1 MQRLCPDRAR
11 GQARREGEEGSAV
24 QSLTPKTLAEL
35 AQALSAA
42 TKKAKIIAGGTDFII
57 KERAGKFAPDLLIYP
72 GFIPELNTV
81 TKENG
86 VLRIGAAVPMN
97 GITAALKD
105 DKAFCAIADAA
116 SDVGSPQIRA
126 KGTMAGN
133 LCNAS
138 PAGDMLPVS
147 WLYDAQLELM
157 NADGTASVTPVNGF
171 ITGPQK
177 TILRPDQAVTAIL
190 IGLKQFEG
198 FVSAFHKIG
207 SRERVSISREG
218 LAAAVRLDENGKVE
232 QARLSLGA
240 VGGTPIRV
248 TDAEEYMRGRVL
260 DEKLVEEIT
269 PMVAETI
276 HNNCRPA
283 NRLYKTEAARGLTA
297 DTFAKLMSRL

>member
-1 MQRLCPDRAR
+1 M
-11 GQARREGEEGSAV
+11 

-42 TKKAKIIAGGTDFII
+42 TEKAKIIAGGTDFII

-138 PAGDMLPVS
+138 PAGDMLPVA
-147 WLYDAQLELM
+147 WLYGAELELLC
-157 NADGTASVTPVNGF
+157 ADGTRKCVPAEQFVL
-171 ITGPQK
+171 GPQK
-177 TILRPDQAVTAIL
+177 NALAPQQAVIGIL
-190 IGLKQFEG
+190 FDRSRCAG
-198 FVSAFHKIG
+198 FRSAFRKIG
-207 SRERVSISREG
+207 FRSYVSISRESIG
-218 LAAAVRLDENGKVE
+218 MLLRLAEGGTVG
-232 QARLSLGA
+232 QARIALGA
-240 VGGTPIRV
+240 VGSTPIRALE
-248 TDAEEYMRGRVL
+248 AEEMMRAHVL
-260 DEKLVEEIT
+260 DDALRQAVTES
-269 PMVAETI
+269 VAATI
-276 HNNCRPA
+276 QANCRPA
-283 NRLYKTEAARGLTA
+283 NRLYKTEAARGLVA
-297 DTFAKLMSRL
+297 DVFAALD

>member
-1 MQRLCPDRAR
+1 M
-11 GQARREGEEGSAV
+11 

-42 TKKAKIIAGGTDFII
+42 TEKAKIIAGGTDFII

-248 TDAEEYMRGRVL
+248 TDAEECMRGRVL

>member
-1 MQRLCPDRAR
+1 M
-11 GQARREGEEGSAV
+11 

-42 TKKAKIIAGGTDFII
+42 TEKAKIIAGGTDFII

-157 NADGTASVTPVNGF
+157 NADGMASVTPVNGF

-190 IGLKQFEG
+190 VDLKQFEG

-218 LAAAVRLDENGKVE
+218 LAAAVRLDESGKVE

-248 TDAEEYMRGRVL
+248 TDAEEYMHGRVL
-260 DEKLVEEIT
+260 DEKLVEEIA

-276 HNNCRPA
+276 YNNCRPA

>member
-1 MQRLCPDRAR
+1 M
-11 GQARREGEEGSAV
+11 

-42 TKKAKIIAGGTDFII
+42 TEKAKVIAGGTDFII

-147 WLYDAQLELM
+147 WLYDARLELM
-157 NADGTASVTPVNGF
+157 NADGMASVTPVNGF

-190 IGLKQFEG
+190 VDLKQFEG

-218 LAAAVRLDENGKVE
+218 LAAAVRLDESGKVE

-248 TDAEEYMRGRVL
+248 TDAEEYMHGRVL

>member
-1 MQRLCPDRAR
+1 M
-11 GQARREGEEGSAV
+11 

-42 TKKAKIIAGGTDFII
+42 TEKAKIITGGTDFII

-157 NADGTASVTPVNGF
+157 NADGTASATPVNGF

-190 IGLKQFEG
+190 IDLKQFEG

-218 LAAAVRLDENGKVE
+218 LAAAVKLDENGRVE

-248 TDAEEYMRGRVL
+248 TDAEKYMRGRVL

>member
-1 MQRLCPDRAR
+1 M
-11 GQARREGEEGSAV
+11 

-42 TKKAKIIAGGTDFII
+42 TEKAKIIAGGTDFII
-57 KERAGKFAPDLLIYP
+57 MERAGKFAPDLLIYP

-147 WLYDAQLELM
+147 WLYDAQFELM

-190 IGLKQFEG
+190 VDLKQFEG

-218 LAAAVRLDENGKVE
+218 LAAAVRFDENGKVE

-248 TDAEEYMRGRVL
+248 TDAEEYMHGRVL

>member
-1 MQRLCPDRAR
+1 M
-11 GQARREGEEGSAV
+11 

-42 TKKAKIIAGGTDFII
+42 TEKAKIIAGCTDFII

-72 GFIPELNTV
+72 GFIPELI

-97 GITAALKD
+97 GISAALKD

-190 IGLKQFEG
+190 IDLKQFEG

-218 LAAAVRLDENGKVE
+218 LAAAVKLDENGRVE

-248 TDAEEYMRGRVL
+248 TDAEENMRGRVL

>member
-1 MQRLCPDRAR
+1 M
-11 GQARREGEEGSAV
+11 

-42 TKKAKIIAGGTDFII
+42 TEKAKIIAGGTDFII
-57 KERAGKFAPDLLIYP
+57 MERAGKFAPDLLIYP

-147 WLYDAQLELM
+147 WLYDAQFELM

-218 LAAAVRLDENGKVE
+218 LAAAVRFDENGKVE

-260 DEKLVEEIT
+260 DEK
-269 PMVAETI
+269 
-276 HNNCRPA
+276 
-283 NRLYKTEAARGLTA
+283 ARRRDYA
-297 DTFAKLMSRL
+297 DGRRDHPQQLPPGKPPL

>member
-1 MQRLCPDRAR
+1 M
-11 GQARREGEEGSAV
+11 

-42 TKKAKIIAGGTDFII
+42 TEKAKIIAGGTDFII

-157 NADGTASVTPVNGF
+157 NADGAASVTPVNGF

-190 IGLKQFEG
+190 IDLKQFEG

-248 TDAEEYMRGRVL
+248 MDAEEYMRGRVL

>member
-1 MQRLCPDRAR
+1 M
-11 GQARREGEEGSAV
+11 

-42 TKKAKIIAGGTDFII
+42 TEKAKIIAGGTDFII

-248 TDAEEYMRGRVL
+248 TDAEEALRGRVL

>member
-1 MQRLCPDRAR
+1 M
-11 GQARREGEEGSAV
+11 

-42 TKKAKIIAGGTDFII
+42 TEKAKVIAGGTDFII

-147 WLYDAQLELM
+147 WLYDARLELM
-157 NADGTASVTPVNGF
+157 NADGMASVTPVNGF

-190 IGLKQFEG
+190 VDLKQFEG

-218 LAAAVRLDENGKVE
+218 LAAAVRLDESGKVE

-248 TDAEEYMRGRVL
+248 TDAEEYMHGRVL
-260 DEKLVEEIT
+260 DEKLVEEIA

-276 HNNCRPA
+276 YNNCRPA
-283 NRLYKTEAARGLTA
+283 NRLYKTEAARCLTA

>member
-1 MQRLCPDRAR
+1 M
-11 GQARREGEEGSAV
+11 

-42 TKKAKIIAGGTDFII
+42 TEKAKIIAGCTDFII

-126 KGTMAGN
+126 KGTMVGN

-177 TILRPDQAVTAIL
+177 TILRPDQAVTTIL
-190 IGLKQFEG
+190 IDLKQFEG

-248 TDAEEYMRGRVL
+248 TDAEEYMRGHVL

>member
-1 MQRLCPDRAR
+1 
-11 GQARREGEEGSAV
+11 V

-42 TKKAKIIAGGTDFII
+42 TEKAKVIAGGTDFII

-147 WLYDAQLELM
+147 WLYDARLELM
-157 NADGTASVTPVNGF
+157 NADGMASVTPVNGF

-190 IGLKQFEG
+190 VDLKQFEG

-218 LAAAVRLDENGKVE
+218 LAAAVRLDESGKVE

-248 TDAEEYMRGRVL
+248 TDAEEYMHGRVL
-260 DEKLVEEIT
+260 DEKLVEEIA

-276 HNNCRPA
+276 YNNCRPA

>member
-1 MQRLCPDRAR
+1 M
-11 GQARREGEEGSAV
+11 

-42 TKKAKIIAGGTDFII
+42 TEKAKIIAGGTDFII

-86 VLRIGAAVPMN
+86 KLRIGAAVPMN

-126 KGTMAGN
+126 KGTMVGT

-147 WLYDAQLELM
+147 WLYDSQLELM

-177 TILRPDQAVTAIL
+177 TILQLDQAVTAIL
-190 IGLKQFEG
+190 IDLKQFEG
-198 FVSAFHKIG
+198 YVSAFHKIG
-207 SRERVSISREG
+207 SRERVSFSREG

-248 TDAEEYMRGRVL
+248 TDAEEYMRGHVL

>member
-1 MQRLCPDRAR
+1 M
-11 GQARREGEEGSAV
+11 

-42 TKKAKIIAGGTDFII
+42 TEKAKIIAGCTDFII

-97 GITAALKD
+97 GISAALKD

-190 IGLKQFEG
+190 IDLKQFEG

-218 LAAAVRLDENGKVE
+218 LAAAVKLDENGRVE

-248 TDAEEYMRGRVL
+248 TDAEENMRGRVL

>member
-1 MQRLCPDRAR
+1 M
-11 GQARREGEEGSAV
+11 

-42 TKKAKIIAGGTDFII
+42 TEKAKIIAGGTDFII

-72 GFIPELNTV
+72 GFIPELNTI

-190 IGLKQFEG
+190 IDLKQFEG

-218 LAAAVRLDENGKVE
+218 LAAAVKLDENGRVE

-248 TDAEEYMRGRVL
+248 TDAEEYMRGHVL

>member
-1 MQRLCPDRAR
+1 M
-11 GQARREGEEGSAV
+11 

-42 TKKAKIIAGGTDFII
+42 TEKTKIIAGGTDFII

-86 VLRIGAAVPMN
+86 RLRIGAAVPMN
-97 GITAALKD
+97 GITAALRD

-157 NADGTASVTPVNGF
+157 NADGTMSETPVNGF

-190 IGLKQFEG
+190 IDLKQFDG

-218 LAAAVRLDENGKVE
+218 LAAAVKLGNAGIVE

-248 TDAEEYMRGRVL
+248 TDAEEYMCGRTL

>member
-1 MQRLCPDRAR
+1 M
-11 GQARREGEEGSAV
+11 

-42 TKKAKIIAGGTDFII
+42 TEKAKIIAGGTDFII
-57 KERAGKFAPDLLIYP
+57 KERAGKFTPDLLIYP

-190 IGLKQFEG
+190 IDLKQFEG

-218 LAAAVRLDENGKVE
+218 LAAAVKLDENGRVE

-248 TDAEEYMRGRVL
+248 TDAEEYMCGRVL

>member
-1 MQRLCPDRAR
+1 M
-11 GQARREGEEGSAV
+11 

-42 TKKAKIIAGGTDFII
+42 TEKAKVIAGGTDFII

-157 NADGTASVTPVNGF
+157 NADGMASVTPVNGF

-190 IGLKQFEG
+190 VDLKQFEG

-207 SRERVSISREG
+207 SRERVSISRDG
-218 LAAAVRLDENGKVE
+218 LAAAVRLDESGKVE

-248 TDAEEYMRGRVL
+248 TDAEEYMHGRVL
-260 DEKLVEEIT
+260 DEKLVEEIA

-276 HNNCRPA
+276 YNNCRPA

>member
-1 MQRLCPDRAR
+1 M
-11 GQARREGEEGSAV
+11 
-24 QSLTPKTLAEL
+24 
-35 AQALSAA
+35 
-42 TKKAKIIAGGTDFII
+42 
-57 KERAGKFAPDLLIYP
+57 IYP

-157 NADGTASVTPVNGF
+157 NADGMASVTPVNGF

-177 TILRPDQAVTAIL
+177 TILQTDQAVTAIL
-190 IGLKQFEG
+190 IDLKQFEG

>member
-1 MQRLCPDRAR
+1 M
-11 GQARREGEEGSAV
+11 

-42 TKKAKIIAGGTDFII
+42 TEKAKIIAGGTDFII

-157 NADGTASVTPVNGF
+157 NADGMASVTPVNGF

-190 IGLKQFEG
+190 VDLKQFEG

-218 LAAAVRLDENGKVE
+218 LAAAVRLDESGKVE

-248 TDAEEYMRGRVL
+248 TDAEEYMHGRVL
-260 DEKLVEEIT
+260 DEKLVEEIA

>member
-1 MQRLCPDRAR
+1 M
-11 GQARREGEEGSAV
+11 

-42 TKKAKIIAGGTDFII
+42 TEKAKIIAGGTDFII

-248 TDAEEYMRGRVL
+248 TDAEEDMRGRVL

>member
-1 MQRLCPDRAR
+1 M
-11 GQARREGEEGSAV
+11 

-42 TKKAKIIAGGTDFII
+42 TEKAKIIAGGTDFII
-57 KERAGKFAPDLLIYP
+57 KERAGKFAPNLLIYP

-157 NADGTASVTPVNGF
+157 NADGMASVTPVNGF

-190 IGLKQFEG
+190 VNLKQFEG

-218 LAAAVRLDENGKVE
+218 LAAAVRLDESGKVE

-240 VGGTPIRV
+240 VGGTPIHV

>member
-1 MQRLCPDRAR
+1 M
-11 GQARREGEEGSAV
+11 

-42 TKKAKIIAGGTDFII
+42 TEKAKVIAGGTDFII

-157 NADGTASVTPVNGF
+157 NADGMASVTPVNGF

-190 IGLKQFEG
+190 VDLKQFEG

-218 LAAAVRLDENGKVE
+218 LAAAVRLDESGKVE

-248 TDAEEYMRGRVL
+248 TDAEEYMHGRVL

>member
-1 MQRLCPDRAR
+1 M
-11 GQARREGEEGSAV
+11 

-42 TKKAKIIAGGTDFII
+42 TEKAKIIAGGTDFII

-72 GFIPELNTV
+72 GFIPELNTI

-86 VLRIGAAVPMN
+86 VLRIGAVVPMN

-157 NADGTASVTPVNGF
+157 NADGMASVMLVNGF

-190 IGLKQFEG
+190 IDLKQFEG

-218 LAAAVRLDENGKVE
+218 LAAAVRLDESGKVE

-240 VGGTPIRV
+240 VGGTSIRV

>member
-1 MQRLCPDRAR
+1 M
-11 GQARREGEEGSAV
+11 

-42 TKKAKIIAGGTDFII
+42 TEKAKIIAGGTDFII

-81 TKENG
+81 TKEND

-126 KGTMAGN
+126 KGTMVGN

-177 TILRPDQAVTAIL
+177 TILRPDQAVTTIL
-190 IGLKQFEG
+190 IDLKQFEG

-248 TDAEEYMRGRVL
+248 TDAEEYMRGHVL

>member
-1 MQRLCPDRAR
+1 M
-11 GQARREGEEGSAV
+11 

-35 AQALSAA
+35 AQALSTA
-42 TKKAKIIAGGTDFII
+42 TEKAKIIAGGTDFII

-248 TDAEEYMRGRVL
+248 TDAEEYMRGCVL

>member
-1 MQRLCPDRAR
+1 M
-11 GQARREGEEGSAV
+11 

-42 TKKAKIIAGGTDFII
+42 TEKAKIIAGGTDFII

-157 NADGTASVTPVNGF
+157 NADGTASATPVNGF

-190 IGLKQFEG
+190 IDLKQFEG

-218 LAAAVRLDENGKVE
+218 LAAAVKLDENGRVE

-248 TDAEEYMRGRVL
+248 TDAEKYMRGRVL

>member
-1 MQRLCPDRAR
+1 M
-11 GQARREGEEGSAV
+11 

-42 TKKAKIIAGGTDFII
+42 TEKAKIIAGGTDFII

-133 LCNAS
+133 LCPKHCYLNSNTSSLLMSDIYKDVSDERKAMTFS
-138 PAGDMLPVS
+138 VDHDDPIRNSYLEMMWNPSTSEETKKAAIAHYHTLGFEPVITEREIKGYS
-147 WLYDAQLELM
+147 INRVWRAVKRECLYLWANGYVTDVAEFDRGWMTEWHSNIGPFKLM
-157 NADGTASVTPVNGF
+157 D
-171 ITGPQK
+171 
-177 TILRPDQAVTAIL
+177 L
-190 IGLKQFEG
+190 IGLQTIYNIENSYYAASG
-198 FVSAFHKIG
+198 D
-207 SRERVSISREG
+207 ER
-218 LAAAVRLDENGKVE
+218 DK
-232 QARLSLGA
+232 
-240 VGGTPIRV
+240 P
-248 TDAEEYMRGRVL
+248 
-260 DEKLVEEIT
+260 
-269 PMVAETI
+269 
-276 HNNCRPA
+276 PA
-283 NRLYKTEAARGLTA
+283 NAHVR
-297 DTFAKLMSRL
+297 

>member
-1 MQRLCPDRAR
+1 M
-11 GQARREGEEGSAV
+11 

-42 TKKAKIIAGGTDFII
+42 TEKAKIIAGGTDFII

-97 GITAALKD
+97 GITA
-105 DKAFCAIADAA
+105 
-116 SDVGSPQIRA
+116 VGSPQIRA

-190 IGLKQFEG
+190 IDLKQFEG

>member
-1 MQRLCPDRAR
+1 M
-11 GQARREGEEGSAV
+11 

-42 TKKAKIIAGGTDFII
+42 TEKAKIIAGGTDFII

-133 LCNAS
+133 ICNAS

-190 IGLKQFEG
+190 IDLKQFEG

-218 LAAAVRLDENGKVE
+218 LAAAVKLDENGRVE

-248 TDAEEYMRGRVL
+248 MDAEEYMRGRVL

>member
-1 MQRLCPDRAR
+1 M
-11 GQARREGEEGSAV
+11 

-42 TKKAKIIAGGTDFII
+42 TEKAKIIAGGTDFII

-126 KGTMAGN
+126 KGTMEGN

-171 ITGPQK
+171 ITGS
-177 TILRPDQAVTAIL
+177 DQTVTAIL
-190 IGLKQFEG
+190 IDLKQFEG

-283 NRLYKTEAARGLTA
+283 NRLYKTEAARGLRA
-297 DTFAKLMSRL
+297 DTSAKLMSRL

>member
-1 MQRLCPDRAR
+1 M
-11 GQARREGEEGSAV
+11 

-42 TKKAKIIAGGTDFII
+42 TEKAKIIAGGTDFII

-72 GFIPELNTV
+72 SFIPELNTI

-116 SDVGSPQIRA
+116 SDIGSPQIRA

-177 TILRPDQAVTAIL
+177 TILRPDQAVTTIL
-190 IGLKQFEG
+190 IDLKQFEG

-248 TDAEEYMRGRVL
+248 TDAEEYMRGHVL

>member
-1 MQRLCPDRAR
+1 M
-11 GQARREGEEGSAV
+11 

-42 TKKAKIIAGGTDFII
+42 TEKAKVIAGGTDFII

-97 GITAALKD
+97 GITAVLKD

-147 WLYDAQLELM
+147 WLYDARLELM
-157 NADGTASVTPVNGF
+157 NADGMASVTPVNGF

-190 IGLKQFEG
+190 VDLKQFEG

-218 LAAAVRLDENGKVE
+218 LAAAVRLDESGKVE

-248 TDAEEYMRGRVL
+248 TDAEEYMHGRVL
-260 DEKLVEEIT
+260 DEKLVEEIA

-276 HNNCRPA
+276 YNNCRPA

>member
-1 MQRLCPDRAR
+1 M
-11 GQARREGEEGSAV
+11 

-42 TKKAKIIAGGTDFII
+42 TEKAKVIAGGTDFII

-157 NADGTASVTPVNGF
+157 NADGMASVTPVNGF

-190 IGLKQFEG
+190 VDLKQFEG

-218 LAAAVRLDENGKVE
+218 LAAAVRLDESGKVE

-248 TDAEEYMRGRVL
+248 TDAEEYMRGSVL